1 LYTVKSPYILRKL
14 FKSLIHWD
22 VKTIEKNLYLSF
34 DDGPIPEVTPKV
46 LALLKEYNAGATFF
60 MVGEN
65 IDKYPEVFQQV
76 KNAGHAV
83 GNHTYNHIKS
93 WKSTDN
99 EYFDNI
105 KKASKLVDGKLFR
118 PPHGQIKLKQLKK
131 LSLEFNI
138 VFWSVLSGDFDNNIS
153 KEQCKDNVINNA
165 KNGSII
171 VFHDSL
177 KAEDN
182 MLYALENTLNHFSN
196 LGYSFKSL
204 AHLA

>member
-22 VKTIEKNLYLSF
+22 VKTTEKTLYLSF

-46 LALLKEYNAGATFF
+46 VELLKVYDAKATFF

-65 IDKYPEVFQQV
+65 IDKYNSIFQEV
-76 KNAGHAV
+76 KAAGHTI

-93 WKSTDN
+93 WKSTN
-99 EYFDNI
+99 KEYFDNI
-105 KKASKLVDGKLFR
+105 DKASELIDGKLFR
-118 PPHGQIKLKQLKK
+118 PPHGQIKLKQLKD
-131 LSLEFNI
+131 LSKDYNI
-138 VFWSVLSGDFDNNIS
+138 VFWSVLSGDFDNSIS
-153 KEQCKDNVINNA
+153 KEQCKDNVISNA

-177 KAEDN
+177 KAEKN
-182 MLYALENTLNHFSN
+182 MLYALEKTLIHFSN
-196 LGYSFKSL
+196 LGYNFKSL

>member
-1 LYTVKSPYILRKL
+1 MYTVKSPYILRKL